1 MVMSYFLEKCGCS
14 QDLVCDDRAGSSPGA
29 AWRQGTAFQQ
39 TERQAGREDVELS
52 TERKVLARYVSAK

>member
-39 TERQAGREDVELS
+39 TERQAGGEDVELS